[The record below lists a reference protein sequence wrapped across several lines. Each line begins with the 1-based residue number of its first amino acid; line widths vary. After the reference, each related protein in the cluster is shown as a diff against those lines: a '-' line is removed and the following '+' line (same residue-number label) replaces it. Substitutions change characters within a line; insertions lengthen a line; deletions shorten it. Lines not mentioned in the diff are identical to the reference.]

1 MLRRKCVIGKYAR
14 IAFDSQFMDSD
25 FHYMLNIEDGTVKNC
40 TSFIE
45 IGAYNWIGNRTTVKK
60 GTVTPD
66 YTIVAAPN
74 AMLSK
79 DYTKICSPFPILAG
93 CPAKQIASGYRRV
106 FNIQTERDLTESF
119 KNDTGFIICDLSD
132 NIDDFCNNHPK
143 P

>member
-66 YTIVAAPN
+66 YTIVAAPQCD
-74 AMLSK
+74 AFQGLYEDMLAVS
-79 DYTKICSPFPILAG
+79 DTCGMSCEADCLGIS
-93 CPAKQIASGYRRV
+93 SGFQY
-106 FNIQTERDLTESF
+106 
-119 KNDTGFIICDLSD
+119 SD
-132 NIDDFCNNHPK
+132 
-143 P
+143 